1 MGAGASIN
9 ETDQKS
15 LADELAKPLDGSD
28 VATPRGDSAKAEVVR
43 LRQLLLARKTAEE
56 GAGGAGGAD
65 AAASAAPAGGAGGAD
80 AAASAAPAAAASAP
94 VKVKLTDL
102 PAAIDAAV
110 AAGLT
115 PLVVDNSEANLVDTF
130 FKYQSGIDIIE

>member
-56 GAGGAGGAD
+56 
-65 AAASAAPAGGAGGAD
+65 GAGGAD